1 MMILEIQVSLPWF
14 HPPHGP
20 GLHNRPALQIRRPDT
35 NLNTSLEGQVPKPRL
50 GRLVL
55 LHVKLSRQC
64 SSSYLTYG
72 PHLRQMDF
80 EDESEMTF
88 DAGFF
93 PKIYSKWQ

>member
-1 MMILEIQVSLPWF
+1 MMILEIQVSLLWS
-14 HPPHGP
+14 HPLHGP
-20 GLHNRPALQIRRPDT
+20 GLHNRPVLQIRRLGT
-35 NLNTSLEGQVPKPRL
+35 NLNASLEGQVPKPRL

-80 EDESEMTF
+80 EDVTERPGVG
-88 DAGFF
+88 GFF
-93 PKIYSKWQ
+93 PKIYRKM

>member
-1 MMILEIQVSLPWF
+1 MMILEIQVNRPWS

-20 GLHNRPALQIRRPDT
+20 ELYNRPVLQIRRPGT
-35 NLNTSLEGQVPKPRL
+35 NLYASLEGQVPKPRL

-80 EDESEMTF
+80 EDESQRPGV
-88 DAGFF
+88 AGFF
-93 PKIYSKWQ
+93 PKIYRKM

>member
-1 MMILEIQVSLPWF
+1 MMILEIQVDPPWF

-20 GLHNRPALQIRRPDT
+20 GLHNRPILQIHRPDT

-80 EDESEMTF
+80 EDESERPGV
-88 DAGFF
+88 AGFF
-93 PKIYSKWQ
+93 PKIYLKM

>member
-1 MMILEIQVSLPWF
+1 MMILEIQVNRPWS

-20 GLHNRPALQIRRPDT
+20 GLHNHQALQIRLPDT

-64 SSSYLTYG
+64 SSVYLTYG
-72 PHLRQMDF
+72 PHLRRMDF
-80 EDESEMTF
+80 EDES
-88 DAGFF
+88 
-93 PKIYSKWQ
+93 

>member
-1 MMILEIQVSLPWF
+1 MMILEIQVSLLWF

-20 GLHNRPALQIRRPDT
+20 ELHNHPAPQIRRPDT
-35 NLNTSLEGQVPKPRL
+35 NLNTSLEGQVPKPRQ

-55 LHVKLSRQC
+55 QHVKLSRQC

-72 PHLRQMDF
+72 PHLRGMDF
-80 EDESEMTF
+80 EDESEMAF

-93 PKIYSKWQ
+93 PKIYQKMQ